1 MAWIFS
7 MWIETG
13 EDESAGQAI
22 RDYFDNLSILKTDEK
37 QYKIYTHK
45 QGQGNIITVDRI
57 SRSGVTSLNDA
68 MEMTKIGFE
77 FYNLLKSAP
86 KFRYA
91 MVGVEVDE
99 FRNWYELVEEPNDIQ
114 LFKGLV
120 IRKDVYRY
128 LGSPGILVEFKDD
141 YLWTLYEG
149 ESYLE

>member
-1 MAWIFS
+1 
-7 MWIETG
+7 
-13 EDESAGQAI
+13 
-22 RDYFDNLSILKTDEK
+22 
-37 QYKIYTHK
+37 
-45 QGQGNIITVDRI
+45 
-57 SRSGVTSLNDA
+57 